1 MAVAPLIAMKSTKCR
16 SVEAVAKE
24 LDRRAHVYENDVD
37 LSKSHLNEVWRVRMT
52 DSEPVPLE
60 DAIERRMGELN
71 TRRAIRKDAVRAMG
85 FMVSTNAAL
94 GDEEAKSFL
103 HDTID
108 WFAERYG
115 RENLLAAA
123 EHYDE
128 GTPHAQFWIAPV
140 IHDGATGY
148 DRLCAKELFA
158 PDKTQENPETCKREV
173 VAKGTMSALQEDFW
187 REVASRYGYEH
198 PLPKELRQKGYRSL
212 GAYKQHEGTTRALKA
227 EITALE
233 AERDGILDD
242 LAAARSEL
250 EGVRDQLADAEFDR
264 DIARDEVKFAR
275 QEKAEIGRALDRFSR
290 KYKEIVREIA
300 QIAEALSVRRFLD
313 RFRDKLVEF
322 ASSRICRDA
331 LDAGGAFE
339 SRRDGRRAEKV
350 LEEGARKR
358 LGELEAL
365 GGEMRAWSPFDE
377 IGELRAA
384 SKGDAWAKSRGIHLS
399 DMPIGDG
406 ERENRS

>member
-37 LSKSHLNEVWRVRMT
+37 LSRSHLNEVWRVREE

-71 TRRAIRKDAVRAMG
+71 TRRAIRKDAVKAMG
-85 FMVSTNAAL
+85 FMISTNAAL
-94 GDEEAKSFL
+94 GDAEAKAFL
-103 HDTID
+103 RDAID

-128 GTPHAQFWIAPV
+128 GTAHAQFWIAPV
-140 IHDGATGY
+140 IHDDGTGY

-158 PDKTQENPETCKREV
+158 PDKTQENPETGKREV

-187 REVASRYGYEH
+187 REVASRYGYER

-212 GAYKQHEGTTRALKA
+212 EAYKQHEGTTRELKSEITALKA
-227 EITALE
+227 ERE
-233 AERDGILDD
+233 AVGVELSM
-242 LAAARSEL
+242 ARSEL
-250 EGVRDQLADAEFDR
+250 AAARDQLADAEADR
-264 DIARDEVKFAR
+264 DMARDEVRSAR
-275 QEKAEIGRALDRFSR
+275 REKAEIGRALDGFRR
-290 KYKEIVREIA
+290 RYEEIVGEIA
-300 QIAEALSVRRFLD
+300 QIAEALSVRKFLD
-313 RFRDKLVEF
+313 KFREKLVEF
-322 ASSRICRDA
+322 ASSKICRDA

-358 LGELEAL
+358 LGELESL

-377 IGELRAA
+377 IGDLREA
-384 SKGDAWAKSRGIHLS
+384 SRDGAWAKTHGVSARGAKVGNENHEH
-399 DMPIGDG
+399 G
-406 ERENRS
+406 E